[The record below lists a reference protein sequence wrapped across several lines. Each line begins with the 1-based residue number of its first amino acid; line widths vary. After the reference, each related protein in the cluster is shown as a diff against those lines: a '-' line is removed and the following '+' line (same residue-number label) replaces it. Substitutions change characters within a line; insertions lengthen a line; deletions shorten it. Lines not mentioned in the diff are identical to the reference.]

1 MIERVMD
8 TNATKLKA
16 PHRAKIKY
24 RNEYKRYG
32 ITHAIFK
39 ISKKATTNQ
48 TKNSVTFVI

>member
-1 MIERVMD
+1 MIERVMG

-16 PHRAKIKY
+16 PLRAKIKC

-39 ISKKATTNQ
+39 KLEKNTQQ
-48 TKNSVTFVI
+48 TKQKTL